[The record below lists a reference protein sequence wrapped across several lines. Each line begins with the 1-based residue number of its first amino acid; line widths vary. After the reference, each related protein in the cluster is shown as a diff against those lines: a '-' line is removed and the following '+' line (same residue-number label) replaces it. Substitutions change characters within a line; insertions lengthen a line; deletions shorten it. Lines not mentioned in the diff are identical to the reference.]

1 MKISASD
8 LMRRGNVSDLRAPA
22 LHGHVQIKTY
32 YAKSGNLAEVVEGDN
47 IVTNALRDIFANN
60 YLGSLNYGSQL
71 PIWSKW
77 YGGILC
83 FANAHTI
90 DVDNYFMPSEDDN
103 AVIAHAG
110 NEAPGTAEIIQ
121 QDLKRGSPLQITR
134 TSNSVTQVWEWG
146 SEQGNCEA
154 GTDISAISLCHVD
167 VGNAGTGSTAD
178 KFKALSPF
186 ESIGGLSNAT
196 ISLNAPDDAFVQ
208 YDDNHQLWFH
218 PGDSDE
224 YYNGHTSFT
233 TSKLTIIKRRLPY
246 AKVGLYEKLT
256 ADTDYLESFTVTLTT
271 FSLYN
276 QPSYYFDYENKKLW
290 IFSNLTR
297 ATDSDNRQD
306 FSRNT
311 VNYAVIDVAG
321 QTIDTEGTI
330 VSDDNDLAPTSM
342 EMYPNRSIAYNPSR
356 MRNAN
361 IIKSGNYVFLPMSD
375 DVVWGNY
382 QSQGVSKFNVKGLK
396 KINVVNQADQ
406 TTVSYNEVQQQF
418 KSSMLSG
425 GIIVNSGRVIN
436 GSTGFTCADTLSDS
450 LVIPCYACHE
460 PYRPSSVVTYLGAGS
475 DSGSQPRFILANKFL
490 NTTLY
495 NLGTPVHKTTAKSM
509 QISYTL
515 TEI

>member
-1 MKISASD
+1 MALDFI
-8 LMRRGNVSDLRAPA
+8 RREDVRDFKAPV
-22 LHGHVQIKTY
+22 LHGHVKIKTY
-32 YAKSGNLAEVVEGDN
+32 YARSGNLCEVVEGDN
-47 IVTNALRDIFANN
+47 LVTNALADIFKNN
-60 YLGSLNYGSQL
+60 YLGSLNYGSQM

-83 FANAHTI
+83 YANAHTI
-90 DVDNYFMPSEDDN
+90 DADNYFMPSEDSN

-121 QDLKRGSPLQITR
+121 QDLKRGSPLQITN
-134 TSNSVTQVWEWG
+134 TSNSVTQIWEWG
-146 SEQGNCEA
+146 SEQGNCGA
-154 GTDISAISLCHVD
+154 GIDISAVSLCHVD

-178 KFKALSPF
+178 KFKALNPF
-186 ESIGGLSNAT
+186 ESMGSLSNAT
-196 ISLNAPDDAFVQ
+196 ISLDAPDDAFCQ
-208 YDDNHQLWFH
+208 YDVNHQLWFH
-218 PGDSDE
+218 PGGADE

-233 TSKLTIIKRRLPY
+233 TSKLTVILRRLPY
-246 AKVGLYEKLT
+246 SKVGLYESMVAET
-256 ADTDYLESFTVTLTT
+256 SYPDSFTVTLTT

-276 QPSYYFDYENKKLW
+276 QPSYYFDYDNKKLW

-306 FSRNT
+306 FSSNT

-330 VSDDNDLAPTSM
+330 VSDANDLAPTSM

-361 IIKSGNYVFLPMSD
+361 IIKSGNYVYLPMSD

-406 TTVSYNEVQQQF
+406 TAISYNEVQQQF

-425 GIIVNSGRVIN
+425 GIIINSGRVIN

-450 LVIPCYACHE
+450 LAIPCYACHE
-460 PYRPSSVVTYLGAGS
+460 PYNPSSVVTYLGAGS
-475 DSGSQPRFILANKFL
+475 DSGSYARYILANKFL

-515 TEI
+515 TEV

>member
-90 DVDNYFMPSEDDN
+90 DADNYFMPSEDDN

-186 ESIGGLSNAT
+186 ESIGGLTAAPL
-196 ISLNAPDDAFVQ
+196 SLLSPNEAFAQ
-208 YDDNHQLWFH
+208 YDDNHSLWFH
-218 PGDSDE
+218 IGEPSD
-224 YYNGHTSFT
+224 YSYGQTQFAT
-233 TSKLTIIKRRLPY
+233 TKLTIIKRRLPY
-246 AKVGLYEKLT
+246 KKIGLYETLV
-256 ADTDYLESFTVTLTT
+256 ADSDYPESFTVTLTT
-271 FSLYN
+271 FTLYN
-276 QPSYYFDYENKKLW
+276 QPSYYFDYTNKKLW
-290 IFSNLTR
+290 IFSNITGTS
-297 ATDSDNRQD
+297 AYQSFPYDKQ
-306 FSRNT
+306 T
-311 VNYAVIDVAG
+311 VHYAVIDVAN
-321 QTIDTEGTI
+321 QVIDSEGTI
-330 VSDDNDLAPTSM
+330 ESDAADLAPTSM
-342 EMYPNRSIAYNPSR
+342 EKFANTSWRYQPSVI
-356 MRNAN
+356 RNVN
-361 IIKSGNYVFLPMSD
+361 IIKEGNYVYLPMCDSVIPGEGTAHD
-375 DVVWGNY
+375 
-382 QSQGVSKFNVKGLK
+382 SQFNVKGFK

-406 TTVSYNEVQQQF
+406 TTISFNEVQAQF
-418 KSSMLSG
+418 KSAMSNGNGL
-425 GIIVNSGRVIN
+425 IINSGRVIN
-436 GSTGFTCADTLSDS
+436 GSTAYTCASVLEDNANT
-450 LVIPCYACHE
+450 PCYAVHE
-460 PYRPSSVVTYLGAGS
+460 PYNPSSVVTYLAGA
-475 DSGSQPRFILANKFL
+475 DYSGTPSRFILANKFL